1 MSKGVHVKPR
11 YRRAAVGVVGCLLV
25 GGALGTTPHQGA
37 AIAAASRK
45 SPPAASQ
52 AAFLW
57 EPTFDG
63 ETVRTERVSAH
74 MLSTR
79 FLRPAAALPSLP
91 ALETYLVQDG
101 DTLTGIAE
109 AYDTDTATLQALN
122 DPLEPDALSP
132 GQALKVVKAFHGL
145 TYTVQAGDTLDGV
158 ALANGISA
166 EDIRL
171 ANGLQLDAGL
181 REGEVL
187 FLPGARP
194 RSRMVVSR
202 STHSR
207 PDPRPPAAE
216 ADSPAIAVAVATPK
230 PGPVETPAP
239 APKAAVA
246 VAAAPPPSK
255 PAAGGGWIWPIAGGL
270 ESSEFGWRSDIGD
283 FHEGLD
289 IAVPAGTPAVAARG
303 GEVIEAGWDGG
314 YGICV
319 KIDHGDGT
327 ISRYAHA
334 SALLVSVGETVEQG
348 QAVIA
353 VGSTGHS
360 TGNHLHFEIIV
371 DGTPQDPRN
380 FLP

>member
-1 MSKGVHVKPR
+1 MKPG

-63 ETVRTERVSAH
+63 DTVRTERVSAYL
-74 MLSTR
+74 LSTR

-101 DTLTGIAE
+101 DTLSGIAE

-122 DPLEPDALSP
+122 DPLEADALSP

-145 TYTVQAGDTLDGV
+145 TYTVQNGDTLAEI
-158 ALANGISA
+158 ALANGVTA
-166 EDIRL
+166 EEIRL

-181 REGEVL
+181 REGEML

-207 PDPRPPAAE
+207 PDPRPAA
-216 ADSPAIAVAVATPK
+216 ADTETPVVAVAAPK
-230 PGPVETPAP
+230 PAPVETPAP
-239 APKAAVA
+239 APAPAVKVAAA
-246 VAAAPPPSK
+246 AAAPPPKK
-255 PAAGGGWIWPIAGGL
+255 PATDSGWVWPIVGGL
-270 ESSEFGWRSDIGD
+270 ESSEFGWRADIGD

-348 QAVIA
+348 QAVIR

-371 DGTPQDPRN
+371 NGTPQDPRN
-380 FLP
+380 YLP